1 MFFNFGLSEPIA
13 VTLEQYIGNALVR
26 SQQLSAPPEI
36 LQAQFMQLVQQVA
49 SQSQPMKIRMIR
61 WEDVWNQ
68 IDKEWKKLELDV
80 MFQNWKDNENE
91 EKY

>member
-1 MFFNFGLSEPIA
+1 MFFNFGFSDSVTA
-13 VTLEQYIGNALVR
+13 TLEQYIGNALVH

-49 SQSQPMKIRMIR
+49 SQSQPMKIRMVR

-68 IDKEWKKLELDV
+68 FDQEWKRLELDIE
-80 MFQNWKDNENE
+80 FKNWKDDENG
-91 EKY
+91 

>member
-1 MFFNFGLSEPIA
+1 MFFNFGLSEPTL
-13 VTLEQYIGNALVR
+13 VTIEQYIGNTLVH

-36 LQAQFMQLVQQVA
+36 LQAQFLQLVQQVA
-49 SQSQPMKIRMIR
+49 SQSQPMKIRMVR

-80 MFQNWKDNENE
+80 MFQNWKDDVDE
-91 EKY
+91 